1 MNRDSLVIGSII
13 LGGIILV
20 IICFGIYTL
29 FQYEKGVSDSDNL
42 NELLRLY
49 FEKLESWKDSV
60 LAFMGLLIFL
70 LIYISFQITIFN
82 FNS

>member
-1 MNRDSLVIGSII
+1 
-13 LGGIILV
+13 
-20 IICFGIYTL
+20 L